1 MQQQAQ
7 AATALRS
14 SQHRASLPTPPAE
27 DVTSTTQG
35 PRFKYVVQEG
45 DTIAGIAL
53 RHGMREYDLRHLNHL
68 FGSNIYKGQEL
79 VLRVKIRS
87 NSVPTSTIH
96 DSITSAAPTSA
107 ATARRLNQ
115 GRSGGGISEESPS
128 TPTISRQP
136 SSNQQD
142 DASITSNNNNN
153 TPPILMKVKAVP
165 PAQPESQPKHSKPLM
180 EVTSIPQLHNATS
193 MDILPDPVIFKS
205 LVPKLEA
212 CLPPQY
218 RGYDWAVAYSL
229 AQHGASLDTLYRK
242 VYHRRASLVVVET
255 GDGDIFGAFAA
266 SPWAVSNSFYGT
278 GECFVFTCYPK
289 FEHFPWKGHNAMFMF
304 SNDSMLAMG
313 GGGGFAFG
321 LNADLSRGTSARCL
335 TFENRCLTKRSEFDV
350 VNCEVWEFVPKV

>member
-1 MQQQAQ
+1 
-7 AATALRS
+7 
-14 SQHRASLPTPPAE
+14 
-27 DVTSTTQG
+27 
-35 PRFKYVVQEG
+35 
-45 DTIAGIAL
+45 
-53 RHGMREYDLRHLNHL
+53 
-68 FGSNIYKGQEL
+68 
-79 VLRVKIRS
+79 
-87 NSVPTSTIH
+87 
-96 DSITSAAPTSA
+96 
-107 ATARRLNQ
+107 
-115 GRSGGGISEESPS
+115 
-128 TPTISRQP
+128 
-136 SSNQQD
+136 
-142 DASITSNNNNN
+142 
-153 TPPILMKVKAVP
+153 MKVKAVP

-205 LVPKLEA
+205 LVPKVGGSCVPYSTLV
-212 CLPPQY
+212 PPLTDLI
-218 RGYDWAVAYSL
+218 RVDSL

-335 TFENRCLTKRSEFDV
+335 TFENRYLSVLYTKFGLL
-350 VNCEVWEFVPKV
+350 C

>member
-1 MQQQAQ
+1 
-7 AATALRS
+7 
-14 SQHRASLPTPPAE
+14 
-27 DVTSTTQG
+27 
-35 PRFKYVVQEG
+35 
-45 DTIAGIAL
+45 
-53 RHGMREYDLRHLNHL
+53 
-68 FGSNIYKGQEL
+68 
-79 VLRVKIRS
+79 
-87 NSVPTSTIH
+87 
-96 DSITSAAPTSA
+96 
-107 ATARRLNQ
+107 
-115 GRSGGGISEESPS
+115 
-128 TPTISRQP
+128 
-136 SSNQQD
+136 
-142 DASITSNNNNN
+142 
-153 TPPILMKVKAVP
+153 MKVKAVP

-193 MDILPDPVIFKS
+193 MDILPDPRVYLRNTVATIGRS
-205 LVPKLEA
+205 RTGRRQLCTVQYSRS
-212 CLPPQY
+212 PPTDLI
-218 RGYDWAVAYSL
+218 RVDSL

-335 TFENRCLTKRSEFDV
+335 TFENRYLSSFY
-350 VNCEVWEFVPKV
+350 PKFGLLC